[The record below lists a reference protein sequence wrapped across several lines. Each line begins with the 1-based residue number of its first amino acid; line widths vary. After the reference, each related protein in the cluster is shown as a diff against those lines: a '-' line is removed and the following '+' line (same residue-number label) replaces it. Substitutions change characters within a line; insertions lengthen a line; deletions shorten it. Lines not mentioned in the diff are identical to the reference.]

1 MDFLLYKA
9 PPDVMMK
16 LANWCGGWGLGNPYT
31 SVFTYV
37 YLCLHISYI
46 YMVVDLKV
54 LVLSVVC
61 DDLLYA
67 KMTFGES

>member
-1 MDFLLYKA
+1 MIEYLLVA
-9 PPDVMMK
+9 IGQLQGCISRGR
-16 LANWCGGWGLGNPYT
+16 LATLNT
-31 SVFTYV
+31 D
-37 YLCLHISYI
+37 LH
-46 YMVVDLKV
+46 MGVDLKV

>member
-1 MDFLLYKA
+1 
-9 PPDVMMK
+9 MK
-16 LANWCGGWGLGNPYT
+16 DEGLCEHVG
-31 SVFTYV
+31 
-37 YLCLHISYI
+37 
-46 YMVVDLKV
+46 VDLKV